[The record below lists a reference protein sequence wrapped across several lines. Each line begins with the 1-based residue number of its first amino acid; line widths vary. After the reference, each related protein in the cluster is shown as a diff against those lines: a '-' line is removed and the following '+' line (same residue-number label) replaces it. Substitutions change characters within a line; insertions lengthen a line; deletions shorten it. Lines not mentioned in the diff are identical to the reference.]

1 MKWQNF
7 QPLFGELSAAFQK
20 SGFEFHL
27 VGGAVRDLLLGVEPK
42 DYDFATSA
50 RPEETKKVLA
60 SLGIKHWP
68 IGEKF
73 GTVAASKDT
82 LQIEITTY
90 RRDLTPGRHPDVV
103 FTSELREDLARRDF
117 TVNSMA
123 RTVDGTVIDPFGG
136 QFHLEKRLI
145 RCTGSPSAR
154 FSEDPLRML
163 RAARFAAKL
172 GFDIDLETQEA
183 MDSHSVSLLSVSRER
198 WLDEMTKLL
207 VARDPVTGLEV
218 LRTTRLLWLVVPE
231 LWAVHA
237 SPKIFHGPEKDLWF
251 HVMGVISQTSARPIT
266 RWAGLLHDI
275 AKPQTY
281 RHQGPTVHFLQHE
294 VLGAEMVE
302 GICRRLKMSNDMRR
316 AIRGLVFLH
325 QRVAAVFSREGGS
338 YVSARRAGRKPGKIV
353 ASEKAMRRLVRECDD
368 RGCAIEDLMDL
379 FGADCTS
386 GQQRVRDSVAEQKRV
401 GLELLAKMKADDLR
415 PRLPKGIGEVIM
427 RRLDLE
433 PGPSV
438 GRLRQKLET
447 MLLDGQLDPNLAA
460 WDMVDALPPEDIAEA
475 KKP

>member
-1 MKWQNF
+1 MMLKRFDN
-7 QPLFGELSAAFQK
+7 LFDAFEK
-20 SGFEFHL
+20 AGKKLHL
-27 VGGAVRDLLLGVEPK
+27 VGGSVRDSILGLEPK
-42 DYDFATSA
+42 DFDFATDA
-50 RPEETKKVLA
+50 RPEETKRILEAGGFKP
-60 SLGIKHWP
+60 WP
-68 IGEKF
+68 LGEKF
-73 GTVAASKDT
+73 GTIAAKAAGE
-82 LQIEITTY
+82 QIEITTY
-90 RRDLTPGRHPDVV
+90 RQDLTPGRHPDVA
-103 FTSELREDLARRDF
+103 FTTDLREDLLRRDF
-117 TVNSMA
+117 TINSMA
-123 RTVDGTVIDPFGG
+123 MDRSGKITDFFGG
-136 QFHLEKRLI
+136 RFHLEKRLI

-207 VARDPVTGLEV
+207 TAYDPVTGLEV
-218 LRTTRLLWLVVPE
+218 LRRTRLLWLVIPDM
-231 LWAVHA
+231 WAVHA

-251 HVMGVISQTSARPIT
+251 HVMGVVRQTPARPIV
-266 RWAGLLHDI
+266 RWAALLHDI

-281 RHQGPTVHFLQHE
+281 RHRGPTVHFLQHE

-338 YVSARRAGRKPGKIV
+338 YVSARREGRKPGRII
-353 ASEKAMRRLVRECDD
+353 ASEKAMRRLVRECDE

-401 GLELLAKMKADDLR
+401 GLETLQHMKAEDLR
-415 PRLPKGIGEVIM
+415 PKLPKGIGEVIM
-427 RRLDLE
+427 KRLGLG
-433 PGPSV
+433 PGPAV
-438 GRLRQKLET
+438 GRLRKQLES
-447 MLLDGQLDPNLAA
+447 MLLDGELNPDLAA
-460 WDMVDALPPEDIAEA
+460 WDMVDALPPEAISEA
-475 KKP
+475 KENS

>member
-1 MKWQNF
+1 MLKRF
-7 QPLFGELSAAFQK
+7 DSLFDAFNQFGRELY
-20 SGFEFHL
+20 L
-27 VGGAVRDLLLGVEPK
+27 VGGSVRDHILGREPK
-42 DYDFATSA
+42 DFDFATDA
-50 RPEETKKVLA
+50 RPEETK
-60 SLGIKHWP
+60 GILETAGFKPWP
-68 IGEKF
+68 LGEKF
-73 GTVAASKDT
+73 GTIATKAAGE
-82 LQIEITTY
+82 QVEITTY
-90 RRDLTPGRHPDVV
+90 RQDLTPGRHPDVA
-103 FTSELREDLARRDF
+103 FTTDLREDLLRRDF
-117 TVNSMA
+117 TINSMA
-123 RTVDGTVIDPFGG
+123 MAWNGKIIDPFGG
-136 QFHLEKRLI
+136 QFHLEQQLI

-172 GFDIDLETQEA
+172 GFTIDPDTEAA
-183 MDSHSVSLLSVSRER
+183 MDSHSVSLLTVSRER

-207 VARDPVTGLEV
+207 TAYDPVTGLEV
-218 LRTTRLLWLVVPE
+218 LRRTRLLWLVIPE

-251 HVMGVISQTSARPIT
+251 HVMGVVRQSPARPIV
-266 RWAGLLHDI
+266 RWAALLHDI

-338 YVSARRAGRKPGKIV
+338 YVSARREGRTPGRIV
-353 ASEKAMRRLVRECDD
+353 ASEKAMRRLVRECDE

-401 GLELLAKMKADDLR
+401 GIETLKRMKAEDLR
-415 PRLPKGIGEVIM
+415 PKLPKGVGEAIM
-427 RRLDLE
+427 KRLGVG
-433 PGPSV
+433 PGPAV
-438 GRLRQKLET
+438 GKLRKKLES
-447 MLLDGQLDPNLAA
+447 MLLDGELNPDLAA
-460 WDMVDALPPEDIAEA
+460 WDMVDALPAEIIAEA
-475 KKP
+475 MKENT